1 MAAKR
6 AFPKAKSENV
16 FGQARKPAKMFRAG
30 LYARV
35 STNDQQTL
43 PMQIRAMREYA
54 ARRGWTIAVQ
64 VREVGSGAAKREAR
78 EKLLE
83 AARRREIDVVLVWR
97 LDRWGRSV
105 TDLLATLQEL
115 EHLGVGFV
123 SLTEAL
129 DLTTPAGR
137 AMAGL
142 LAVFAAFEREI
153 LGERTRAG
161 LAHARQNGKRLG
173 RPATAAV
180 HAAEIRK
187 LHRAGV
193 SKSEIARRLQ
203 IGRTSVRRILGA
215 EAMKKPKQDPVR
227 EDRIHNEAIVDASP
241 DEQAMSW
248 YYYLESK
255 IRFPFQAKCLAT
267 KVVSPLRKG
276 ETVEVVR
283 MAPDDACEHDMLVL
297 VRWQGRK
304 MAVPLSQLTAV
315 DPDESTAEAIGDWH
329 YWVAQ
334 GYCL

>member
-1 MAAKR
+1 MAVKQASENV
-6 AFPKAKSENV
+6 KSHNV
-16 FGQARKPAKMFRAG
+16 FGQARSRSKMFRAG

-43 PMQIRAMREYA
+43 PMQSRAMREYT

-105 TDLLATLQEL
+105 TDLLSTLQEL

-161 LAHARQNGKRLG
+161 LAQARLNGKRLG
-173 RPATAAV
+173 RPATSAV
-180 HAAEIRK
+180 QAAEIRK

-193 SKSEIARRLQ
+193 SKSEIAR
-203 IGRTSVRRILGA
+203 
-215 EAMKKPKQDPVR
+215 
-227 EDRIHNEAIVDASP
+227 
-241 DEQAMSW
+241 
-248 YYYLESK
+248 
-255 IRFPFQAKCLAT
+255 
-267 KVVSPLRKG
+267 
-276 ETVEVVR
+276 
-283 MAPDDACEHDMLVL
+283 
-297 VRWQGRK
+297 QG
-304 MAVPLSQLTAV
+304 
-315 DPDESTAEAIGDWH
+315 
-329 YWVAQ
+329 
-334 GYCL
+334 

>member
-1 MAAKR
+1 MAARQVFSKT
-6 AFPKAKSENV
+6 KYGDV
-16 FGQARKPAKMFRAG
+16 FGQRRKPSKMFRAG

-43 PMQIRAMREYA
+43 PMQSRAMREYA
-54 ARRGWTIAVQ
+54 TRRGWTITAQ

-83 AARRREIDVVLVWR
+83 SARRREIDVVLVWR

-142 LAVFAAFEREI
+142 LAIFAEFEREI
-153 LGERTRAG
+153 LRERTRAG
-161 LAHARQNGKRLG
+161 LAQARQNGKRLG
-173 RPATAAV
+173 RPATAVA
-180 HAAEIRK
+180 HAAEIGK
-187 LHRAGV
+187 LYRAGV

-215 EAMKKPKQDPVR
+215 K
-227 EDRIHNEAIVDASP
+227 
-241 DEQAMSW
+241 
-248 YYYLESK
+248 L
-255 IRFPFQAKCLAT
+255 
-267 KVVSPLRKG
+267 
-276 ETVEVVR
+276 
-283 MAPDDACEHDMLVL
+283 
-297 VRWQGRK
+297 
-304 MAVPLSQLTAV
+304 
-315 DPDESTAEAIGDWH
+315 
-329 YWVAQ
+329 
-334 GYCL
+334 